1 MNQHIGE
8 EASLFE
14 LMARRWNVPSPVRQI
29 CFGAD
34 RSSIA
39 FLLDDGSI
47 RLAEASDNDSAEAR
61 TRIDTET
68 GRMTIRRRR
77 ESVRPL
83 VAVDALIE
91 SSPILAEGFDSE
103 YLIGQ
108 SDGEIRRMGA
118 DGRISPSSLKAGAP
132 IIAID
137 CRQKDGRLA
146 FATQE
151 SITLASGYNVQRSL
165 KADDCCALRISPDGG
180 LLACAFPGQ
189 VVIFDAVGACEER
202 ARYILPARPTEIIWS
217 PNGAW
222 VAVALEA
229 SGFAL
234 VDLTGNR
241 FGVVSGFPSA
251 VQSIGWTRRSDK
263 LFASGAFRI
272 VAWSLAHPPFDG
284 DHSGAMETG
293 RARLVATQCLAAN
306 PRNDIIAAG
315 YGNGHV
321 VLARPGSRDELIV
334 GAFKSGVT
342 SLAWSSDGKNLAAGA
357 HDEAAI
363 IGFPPIM
370 FK

>member
-1 MNQHIGE
+1 MNQQIGE

-14 LMARRWNVPSPVRQI
+14 LMGRQWSVPSPVRKI

-34 RSSIA
+34 RSSTA
-39 FLLDDGSI
+39 FLLEDGSI
-47 RLAEASDNDSAEAR
+47 RLAEAADNDSAEAR

-77 ESVRPL
+77 ESVRSL
-83 VAVDALIE
+83 VVVEAPAKG
-91 SSPILAEGFDSE
+91 SPILAEGFDSE

-118 DGRISPSSLKAGAP
+118 DGRISPSGLNAGAP
-132 IIAID
+132 LVAID

-146 FATQE
+146 FATPE
-151 SITLASGYNVQRSL
+151 SIALASGYNVQRSV
-165 KADDCCALRISPDGG
+165 KAHGVCALRISPDGG
-180 LLACAFPGQ
+180 LLACAFPDH
-189 VVIFDAVGACEER
+189 VVIFDAAGASEER
-202 ARYILPARPTEIIWS
+202 ARYALPAKPTEIIWS

-222 VAVALEA
+222 VALALET

-241 FGVVSGFPSA
+241 FGIISGFPSA
-251 VQSIGWTRRSDK
+251 VQSIGWARQSDR

-272 VAWSLAHPPFDG
+272 VAWSLARPPFDG
-284 DHSGAMETG
+284 DHSGALETG
-293 RARLVATQCLAAN
+293 RARLVATQCLAVN
-306 PRNDIIAAG
+306 PRTDIVAAG
-315 YGNGHV
+315 YENGHV

-342 SLAWSSDGKNLAAGA
+342 SLAWSSDGKSLAAGA
-357 HDEAAI
+357 HNEAAI